1 MTLHISEREVRELL
15 TMPMA
20 IEAVEVISRRQANGE
35 ATLHPRKRIELHGGG
50 FFHYMAAADFTAGYL
65 AMKLYTFVR
74 GQLCF
79 VVPLYEIATGKMVA
93 LIEADVLGQLRT
105 GAASGIAT
113 KYLARRDARVVAV
126 IGTGGQA
133 KTQLEA
139 VAAARK
145 LDSAR
150 VFGRNPEK
158 RESFAKEMARRIG
171 ISVHPT
177 ATAEAAVQG
186 ADIVCTA
193 TTSSHPVFDGK
204 ALAPGAHINA
214 IGANF
219 PQKRELDDAAISRI
233 SVIVVDSIEQSR
245 EEAGDLIVPFGRD
258 EARWNQ
264 VSELAQLVA
273 GKARGRSKESEIT
286 LFKSNGIAVWDLA
299 VAVRVFG
306 LAIEKGKGRPLPL
319 WAEASGN

>member
-20 IEAVEVISRRQANGE
+20 IEAVDVISRRQANGE
-35 ATLHPRKRIELHGGG
+35 ARLHPRKRIELHGGG

-113 KYLARRDARVVAV
+113 KYLARRDARVV
-126 IGTGGQA
+126 
-133 KTQLEA
+133 
-139 VAAARK
+139 
-145 LDSAR
+145 
-150 VFGRNPEK
+150 
-158 RESFAKEMARRIG
+158 
-171 ISVHPT
+171 
-177 ATAEAAVQG
+177 
-186 ADIVCTA
+186 
-193 TTSSHPVFDGK
+193 
-204 ALAPGAHINA
+204 
-214 IGANF
+214 
-219 PQKRELDDAAISRI
+219 

-299 VAVRVFG
+299 VAARVFR